1 VSVQKT
7 REAIMED
14 VLGLLRQLADDWE
27 YTGEITPQ
35 TRLFA
40 DMNLVSLD
48 VVVLGTAVQE
58 YYRQII
64 PFADLFA
71 ELGQRGIPDI
81 PISEWVD
88 FIHAHL
94 NNLSISQQPAGEQS

>member
-1 VSVQKT
+1 MQKT
-7 REAIMED
+7 REDIMED
-14 VLGLLRQLADDWE
+14 VLRLLRQLADDWE

-35 TRLFA
+35 TCLFA

-58 YYRQII
+58 YYSQII
-64 PFADLFA
+64 PFAELFA

-88 FIHAHL
+88 FIYVHV
-94 NNLSISQQPAGEQS
+94 NNLSVSQQQAGAQS